1 MSQVSTVQKILEFWF
16 GEAYQTA
23 NLQPQKKWFVKDA
36 NFDQT
41 VREWFL
47 GIYEQAAAGRLDDWM
62 MAAESALALTI
73 VLDQFPRNMFRD
85 SAKAFATDSR
95 AFMVAQQAIDLGF
108 DQDVMPV
115 MRVFFYLPFEHSENL
130 DHQNE
135 AVRLFQ
141 PFSADPELR
150 QYYDFALRHQAIVTQ
165 FGRFPHRN
173 QMLGRVSTAEEIEF
187 LQQPGSGF

>member
-1 MSQVSTVQKILEFWF
+1 MSSVSTVQKILEFWF
-16 GEAYQTA
+16 GEDYQTA
-23 NLQPQKKWFVKDA
+23 NPRPQKKWFVKDA

-95 AFMVAQQAIDLGF
+95 ALMVAQQAIDFGF
-108 DQDVMPV
+108 DQEIAPV
-115 MRVFFYLPFEHSENL
+115 LRVFFYLPFEHSENL

-135 AVRLFQ
+135 SVRLLQ
-141 PFSADPELR
+141 PFSEDPELR
-150 QYYDFALRHQAIVTQ
+150 QYYDFALRHQAIVAQ

-173 QMLGRVSTAEEIEF
+173 QILGRASTPAEIEF